1 MKINYFI
8 LSTVA
13 IFSILVS
20 SQDFD
25 EDYLKS
31 LPDEVAEDITKQGTS
46 EDYSALATSE
56 TINVPVK
63 EEDKTSEAINNV
75 DSSEMDQPNGL
86 ENFNLEDIEE
96 NTPNLFN
103 SDDKELDEEKFT
115 SFENQDDKSDEDDLE
130 IPAFLRRQKN

>member
-1 MKINYFI
+1 MCIRD
-8 LSTVA
+8 
-13 IFSILVS
+13 S
-20 SQDFD
+20 S
-25 EDYLKS
+25 EGANALK
-31 LPDEVAEDITKQGTS
+31 LENEIDEVAEDITKQGTS

-63 EEDKTSEAINNV
+63 EENKTSEAINNV

-130 IPAFLRRQKN
+130 IPAFLRRQIN

>member
-1 MKINYFI
+1 MNAPISEGAN
-8 LSTVA
+8 A
-13 IFSILVS
+13 
-20 SQDFD
+20 
-25 EDYLKS
+25 LK
-31 LPDEVAEDITKQGTS
+31 LENEIDEVAEDITKQGTS

-56 TINVPVK
+56 TINVPIK